1 MTHTKF
7 VLTAA
12 IVLFAI
18 LNFSSCD
25 DDESSS
31 EYSKFHGWWL
41 HEFQLEGEGAPSM
54 AYAYWFHDDVVE
66 GEYLLIDHLES
77 GVFSKHAVG
86 KWYMNNIICV
96 DMPYTVKGDTI
107 FIDNSKD
114 NFLVFKNGKLVKN
127 GNGREYTKQ

>member
-1 MTHTKF
+1 MTHTKV

-18 LNFSSCD
+18 LNFSACD

-41 HEFQLEGEGAPSM
+41 HEHGANSDF
-54 AYAYWFHDDVVE
+54 ADAYWFHDEVVE

-86 KWYMNNIICV
+86 KWYMNNIICA

-114 NFLVFKNGKLVKN
+114 NFLVLKNGKLVKN

>member
-1 MTHTKF
+1 MNKKF

-12 IVLFAI
+12 IALFAI
-18 LNFSSCD
+18 LTFSACD
-25 DDESSS
+25 DDENNSGQ
-31 EYSKFHGWWL
+31 SKFHGWWL
-41 HEFQLEGEGAPSM
+41 HEHGSDSEYAD
-54 AYAYWFHDDVVE
+54 AYWFHDDVVE
-66 GEYLLIDHLES
+66 GEYLLIDHFES
-77 GVFSKHAVG
+77 GFTRHAVG

-127 GNGREYTKQ
+127 GNDREYTKQ